1 MTRAAALNKGDSATF
16 KGRVQ
21 GFVVGSVSIRDAE
34 LERRSRDVRRREGVR
49 IRIDCARPMRV

>member
-34 LERRSRDVRRREGVR
+34 LALPSQNSRLPSYE
-49 IRIDCARPMRV
+49 AA